1 MLTATAQ
8 ASKGKKVKI
17 AALIHSF
24 FLVPQETLKSSV
36 FHSIKEKINIT
47 IKLKQRLDYNSTG
60 GEIMAGTSQLSAGGM
75 IGLAIILGILL
86 ALFPFLV
93 IWLAW
98 LAVIILFLGG
108 IAALFTK

>member
-1 MLTATAQ
+1 MMA
-8 ASKGKKVKI
+8 
-17 AALIHSF
+17 
-24 FLVPQETLKSSV
+24 ET
-36 FHSIKEKINIT
+36 
-47 IKLKQRLDYNSTG
+47 R
-60 GEIMAGTSQLSAGGM
+60 QLSAGGM
-75 IGLAIILGILL
+75 IGLAIMLAILL